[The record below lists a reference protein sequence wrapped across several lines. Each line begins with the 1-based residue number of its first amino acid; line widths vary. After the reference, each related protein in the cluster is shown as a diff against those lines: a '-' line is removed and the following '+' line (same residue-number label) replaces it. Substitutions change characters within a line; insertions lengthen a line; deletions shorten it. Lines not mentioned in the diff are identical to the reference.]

1 MEEWLIENKDWFVP
15 FATLL
20 CAAFGGWWAGR
31 KRIGIEVL
39 SKNRQEW
46 INDLRK
52 QVSEFTSISTK
63 MPVDIIYKKITT
75 TYNINDKNEIIE
87 KISRLAIIRDYL
99 ILLLNPDEKDSQNIN
114 TSIQNIMSIINDLNN
129 KDKQELSETILQEFN
144 KEILHKIE
152 ELTKN
157 TQKVLKTEWERVK
170 KGV

>member
-75 TYNINDKNEIIE
+75 TYNINDKHEIIE

>member
-99 ILLLNPDEKDSQNIN
+99 ILLLNPDEKESQNIN